1 MTLRELSQLYYLNRE
16 IEEEKERLEK
26 LRIQS
31 QKPPGTPLSGTH
43 GSTSGSRTEQYVS
56 AISALEALLSEKM
69 HRRIIERDRLE
80 RYIAEIPDS
89 LTRQIFRLRFVEC
102 RNWIQIARKIGGGHT
117 DASVKMICYRYIKS
131 AKK

>member
-16 IEEEKERLEK
+16 IEVEKERLEK

-31 QKPPGTPLSGTH
+31 QKPPGAILSGAH
-43 GSTSGSRTEQYVS
+43 GGTSGSRTEQYVS

-89 LTRQIFRLRFVEC
+89 LTRQIFRLRFVDGLSWT
-102 RNWIQIARKIGGGHT
+102 RISLNIGGGNT
-117 DASVKMICYRYIKS
+117 VESIRKRVYRHLKS
-131 AKK
+131 QNK